1 MVRERVGQ
9 IKMMKNNTQS
19 NGISLEEKIL
29 KRIPREILG
38 LSFLMAIVATFL
50 LNVGT
55 GLFVVAGGVLSAIN
69 FIWLNQTLS
78 KVLLREKR
86 KALKTSGIFF
96 ALRLVLILA
105 IFFIIIFFFSNKIIA
120 FAAGFSSIIVV
131 LLFEAITVML
141 RLKTWK
147 N

>member
-1 MVRERVGQ
+1 
-9 IKMMKNNTQS
+9 
-19 NGISLEEKIL
+19 
-29 KRIPREILG
+29 
-38 LSFLMAIVATFL
+38 MAIVVTFL
-50 LNVGT
+50 FNIGAGFFVLVGGT
-55 GLFVVAGGVLSAIN
+55 VSAIN

-86 KALKTSGIFF
+86 KALKTSGLVFG
-96 ALRLVLILA
+96 LRLMLILA

-120 FAAGFSSIIVV
+120 FAAGFSSIIGV
-131 LLFEAITVML
+131 LLFEAVTVMS

>member
-1 MVRERVGQ
+1 
-9 IKMMKNNTQS
+9 MMNNDTAPI
-19 NGISLEEKIL
+19 GDPLAEKIL
-29 KRIPREILG
+29 NRIPWEVFG
-38 LSFLMAIVATFL
+38 VSFLLAVAASFFFDI
-50 LNVGT
+50 GT
-55 GLFVVAGGVLSAIN
+55 GLFVLAGGALSTVN

-86 KALKTSGIFF
+86 SALKTSSLIF

-105 IFFIIIFFFSNKIIA
+105 IFFIIIFFFSKKIIA

-131 LLFEAITVML
+131 LLFEAVIVMSS
-141 RLKTWK
+141 LKTWK

>member
-1 MVRERVGQ
+1 ME
-9 IKMMKNNTQS
+9 NNTQS
-19 NGISLEEKIL
+19 NGDPLEEKIL

-38 LSFLMAIVATFL
+38 LSLLMAIVVTFL
-50 LNVGT
+50 FNIGAGFFVLVGGT
-55 GLFVVAGGVLSAIN
+55 VSTLN

-86 KALKTSGIFF
+86 KALKTSGIVFG
-96 ALRLVLILA
+96 LRLVLILA

-120 FAAGFSSIIVV
+120 FAAGFSSIIGV
-131 LLFEAITVML
+131 LLFEAVTVMS

>member
-1 MVRERVGQ
+1 
-9 IKMMKNNTQS
+9 MMENNTQS
-19 NGISLEEKIL
+19 NGDPVEKKIL

-38 LSFLMAIVATFL
+38 LSLLLAIVATFL
-50 LNVGT
+50 FNIGI
-55 GLFVVAGGVLSAIN
+55 GLFVLVGGIVSTLN

-78 KVLLREKR
+78 NVLLREKR

-96 ALRLVLILA
+96 GLRLVLILA

-120 FAAGFSSIIVV
+120 FAAGFSSIIVI
-131 LLFEAITVML
+131 LLFEAVTVMS

>member
-1 MVRERVGQ
+1 M
-9 IKMMKNNTQS
+9 INNIPLP
-19 NGISLEEKIL
+19 NGDPLAEKIL
-29 KRIPREILG
+29 KRIPWEVFG
-38 LSFLMAIVATFL
+38 SSFLLAVAACFIFDP
-50 LNVGT
+50 GT
-55 GLFVVAGGVLSAIN
+55 GLFVLGGGILAAIN

-86 KALKTSGIFF
+86 QALKTSGLFF
-96 ALRLVLILA
+96 GLRLLLILA

-131 LLFEAITVML
+131 LLFEAIAVMA

>member
-1 MVRERVGQ
+1 MT
-9 IKMMKNNTQS
+9 NNHTHS
-19 NGISLEEKIL
+19 NGDALAEKVL
-29 KRIPREILG
+29 KRIPREVFG
-38 LSFLMAIVATFL
+38 LAVLLAVASSFIF
-50 LNVGT
+50 NIGT
-55 GLFVVAGGVLSAIN
+55 GLFILAGGILAAVN

-78 KVLLREKR
+78 NVLLREKR
-86 KALKTSGIFF
+86 QALKASGIFF

-131 LLFEAITVML
+131 ILFEAVTVMP

>member
-1 MVRERVGQ
+1 
-9 IKMMKNNTQS
+9 MMGNNIQVH
-19 NGISLEEKIL
+19 GIPVEEKIL
-29 KRIPREILG
+29 KRIPREVLG
-38 LSFLMAIVATFL
+38 MSLLMALVATFL
-50 LNVGT
+50 FDLGT
-55 GLFVVAGGVLSAIN
+55 GLFVLAGGVLSALN

-86 KALKTSGIFF
+86 KALKASGIFF
-96 ALRLVLILA
+96 GLRLVLILA

-131 LLFEAITVML
+131 LLFEAITVMPK
-141 RLKTWK
+141 LKTWK